1 MGYRFLTVEVDTA
14 RQVLRVGDQEVSCQP
29 RVYQLL
35 VLLCRAGGAVVRRE
49 ELFAS
54 LWEGDTIPS
63 DESLTQ
69 LVHRLRATL
78 GAGSRAVR
86 TVRGVGFRLDCEVEA
101 VAGRSVPP
109 PGMGPRPAAAP
120 GTSGAQAP
128 ATAAPERPGTG
139 RPDPFE
145 TGWREPP
152 AAALGPDLPRARAG
166 VAPAAAWL
174 GRGAAAWW
182 ALALLPLLAAAG
194 WLALARP
201 WQMIDPGWALRRGD
215 LATGRS
221 QTVELVSRALAA
233 QRIGDRAQARQLL
246 ATAHATDPAT
256 PVPAAFLCLFSP
268 WQEGMGEAER
278 WAAAA
283 ERRLRPSSSPYLHL
297 LVRFARAAAQGRGPE
312 YLAASSALLALRPS
326 AFFPRLARAHYHLAH
341 REEAATLADLEQISI
356 HSLTDRSARNDRSLA
371 LVLADRA
378 SLGDVAGAERDL
390 ASWPR
395 GGQDALAWYVR
406 GRIARSRWQ
415 AAAALA
421 AFDRELAA
429 AIGQNQPDLVAEA
442 RLDGALAA
450 AEAGDLAGAAS
461 RFDLAAAESRAEHR
475 PDVAIDAL
483 GLGAYLAWR
492 RGDAAGRDRR
502 LAEAEAL
509 HAEPVWPYRL
519 ALALLALWSGAQPTA
534 APGALAA
541 QVPLAPELTGVGELL
556 RAREALTA
564 GSRDEAGRRLRRARE
579 EGVAQTYF
587 SEEAALLAA
596 DLGEPARPR
605 WIDPPYPNQL
615 RFAAAWELDRRLAGT
630 DLPRAG
636 AVTTPAARPEAGQPP
651 PDRRHGGR
659 RDDRGAPR

>member
-14 RQVLRVGDQEVSCQP
+14 RQILRVGGEEVGCQP

-54 LWEGDTIPS
+54 LWEGDAITS

-78 GAGSRAVR
+78 GASRRAVR
-86 TVRGVGFRLDCEVEA
+86 TVRGVGFRLDGAVEA
-101 VAGRSVPP
+101 VAGRR
-109 PGMGPRPAAAP
+109 G
-120 GTSGAQAP
+120 
-128 ATAAPERPGTG
+128 
-139 RPDPFE
+139 
-145 TGWREPP
+145 PP
-152 AAALGPDLPRARAG
+152 AAAVAVAVARDLPHPRATAL
-166 VAPAAAWL
+166 PTAARPRL
-174 GRGAAAWW
+174 GLGAAAWW
-182 ALALLPLLAAAG
+182 ALALLPLLAGAV

-201 WQMIDPGWALRRGD
+201 WQVIDPGWALRRGD
-215 LATGRS
+215 LGAGRS
-221 QTVELVSRALAA
+221 QTADLVSRALAA
-233 QRIGDRAQARQLL
+233 ERIGDRAQARQLL

-268 WQEGMGEAER
+268 WQEGPAEAEL
-278 WAAAA
+278 WGAAA

-297 LVRFARAAAQGRGPE
+297 LVRIARADARGRGPD

-326 AFFPRLARAHYHLAH
+326 AFFLRLARAHYHLAH
-341 REEAATLADLEQISI
+341 REEAAALADLEQISI
-356 HSLTDRSARNDRSLA
+356 RSLANRDDRNDRSLA

-390 ASWPR
+390 AAWPR
-395 GGQDALAWYVR
+395 GRQDALSWYVR
-406 GRIARSRWQ
+406 GRIARSRRQ
-415 AAAALA
+415 PAAALA

-429 AIGQNQPDLVAEA
+429 AIGQNQPDLVADA

-450 AEAGDLAGAAS
+450 CEAGDLAGAAS
-461 RFDLAAAESRAEHR
+461 RFDLAAAWARDEHR
-475 PDVAIDAL
+475 PLVATDAL

-502 LAEAEAL
+502 LAAAAAL
-509 HAEPVWPYRL
+509 HAEPAWPSRL
-519 ALALLALWSGAQPTA
+519 ALALLALWSGGKPAE
-534 APGALAA
+534 APGELAA
-541 QVPLAPELTGVGELL
+541 KVPLAPELTGVGELL
-556 RAREALTA
+556 RARAAFAA
-564 GSRDEAGRRLRRARE
+564 GRRDEAGWRLRRARE

-605 WIDPPYPNQL
+605 RIDPPYPNAL
-615 RFAAAWELDRRLAGT
+615 RFAAAWELDRRLGRS
-630 DLPRAG
+630 DPPRADQ
-636 AVTTPAARPEAGQPP
+636 PAAAPPSRP
-651 PDRRHGGR
+651 
-659 RDDRGAPR
+659 